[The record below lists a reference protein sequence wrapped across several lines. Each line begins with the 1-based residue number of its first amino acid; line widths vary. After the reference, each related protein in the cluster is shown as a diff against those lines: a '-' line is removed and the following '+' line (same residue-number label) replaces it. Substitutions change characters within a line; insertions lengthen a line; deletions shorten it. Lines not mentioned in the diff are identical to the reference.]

1 MAFSDSTDPAHLRPS
16 FAERDAETTELFR
29 RLSVASEHEAE
40 HLVEEITLL
49 YLDLCTRMA
58 ARYDGRGIE
67 HDDLVQV
74 ARLALLKAIQRYE
87 PGRGRSFAAYA
98 VPTMSG
104 ELKRHFRDRGWMV
117 RPPRRV
123 QELRHDVSARRAD
136 LEQQLGRGASDREI
150 ADALGLAV
158 QDVRELA
165 WAASCYRPVSI
176 DPPLPGGEAHE
187 PTAGLG
193 YEDPA
198 FELVEDR
205 VCLAEGLADL
215 DPRSRTLL
223 ALRFVDG
230 LTQREIGEALGMT
243 QMQVCRALG
252 RVLRRLREAF
262 CSEGLDRSA

>member
-1 MAFSDSTDPAHLRPS
+1 MLDS
-16 FAERDAETTELFR
+16 
-29 RLSVASEHEAE
+29 
-40 HLVEEITLL
+40 LVRL
-49 YLDLCTRMA
+49 YLPLCTA
-58 ARYDGRGIE
+58 TARRFDGKGVE

-74 ARLALLKAIQRYE
+74 ARLGLLKAIDRYV

-123 QELRHDVSARRAD
+123 QELRHDVSTHRAE

-150 ADALGLAV
+150 AEALGLAPEE
-158 QDVRELA
+158 VREIA
-165 WAASCYRPVSI
+165 WAATCYRPMSI
-176 DPPLPGGEAHE
+176 DPPVAGDTVHE

-205 VCLAEGLADL
+205 ACLTDGLAGL
-215 DPRSRTLL
+215 DPLSRTLL
-223 ALRFVDG
+223 TLRFVDG
-230 LTQREIGEALGMT
+230 LTQREIGEALGLT

-252 RVLRRLREAF
+252 RVLRQLRNAIQ
-262 CSEGLDRSA
+262 SEDFHRSA